1 MIVKRV
7 RSCIDA
13 RFGYFLL
20 MKHPIDERPLSDLRE
35 TYASFRLI
43 SPKAEAALA
52 QSLERYGQI
61 SPLLCLP
68 TTKGPE
74 VLDGFKRLRAA
85 RHLDWTS
92 IRVTCLETTG
102 QAGKAGMIQW
112 NRISRTITDLEEA
125 LIVQSLHRDDG
136 LAQLEIAALVGRHKS
151 WVSRRISLVE
161 RLHEDVRRHLE
172 LGLITVSVGRE
183 LAKLPRGNQPA
194 CLRAILENRM
204 GKRDVEKVVRVLR
217 GRPSG
222 EQLRLLDHAED
233 LLSPEIPVPAGSR
246 EVFFRRLDLLWERQ
260 EDILAGATEDV
271 LAENE
276 REVSLL
282 HSIITSGRE
291 TVKFLEGLLHD
302 TPAGKEEF

>member
-1 MIVKRV
+1 MN
-7 RSCIDA
+7 
-13 RFGYFLL
+13 
-20 MKHPIDERPLSDLRE
+20 HPIEERPLSDLCE

-43 SPKAEAALA
+43 SPKAETAMA

-61 SPLLCLP
+61 SPVLCLSTP
-68 TTKGPE
+68 AGPV

-85 RHLDWTS
+85 RRMNWAAM
-92 IRVTCLETTG
+92 RVICLETTG

-125 LIVQSLHRDDG
+125 LIVRSLHRDDG
-136 LAQLEIAALVGRHKS
+136 LPQLEIATLVGRHKS
-151 WVSRRISLVE
+151 WVSRRISLIE

-172 LGLITVSVGRE
+172 LGLIGVSVGRE

-194 CLRAILENRM
+194 CMRAILENRL
-204 GKRDVEKVVRVLR
+204 GKRAVEKMIRILR
-217 GRPSG
+217 GRPTG
-222 EQLRLLDHAED
+222 VQLRLLSQPED

-260 EDILAGATEDV
+260 EDILAGATEDI

-276 REVSLL
+276 REESLL
-282 HSIITSGRE
+282 HSVITSGRE
-291 TVKFLEGLLHD
+291 TVRFLEGLLQD
-302 TPAGKEEF
+302 DPAGKEEF